1 MIGVQEPTKNLT
13 SKPRSEQL
21 LDFKA
26 RLKGERSNFESYWQ
40 SLHDY
45 FYIEAEN
52 INVTYYPGSEL
63 SAAYLYDSTTLE
75 SSDVLASGFMNYLT
89 PPTSKWFSLSP
100 KDHKLMSN
108 RTVKTYLENVSEQVN
123 YALNR
128 SNFYNQMIANYKGS
142 GVYGTSAMIEE
153 EDLHDDIRFTSLPIK
168 NICLVEDARGRVCA
182 YFIDFEYT
190 ASQAAERWGKEALDT
205 SMKQEVEGDKKSTKK
220 YPFTLY
226 IATRYTGRVDR
237 EDKKNMPIE
246 ALWIDDTNR
255 TILSEEGYNEFPAFC
270 HRFDKRPFIQWGFS
284 PGMKSLPFARILNA
298 IAKTNLRMMMKH
310 TDPPIAVPDNAFIM
324 PFNMNP
330 RATNYYNKKVIDR
343 GAQDIFAFGNYGDPQ
358 VGMNAIEYYSMKVKS
373 LMYNDVFLAFNQIT
387 KQMQN
392 PEVMERINE
401 KMTMLGPAVGRYIS
415 EMLNPV
421 IIRTIGILYR
431 KGKLPPPPSE
441 FMMNPEYEID
451 CISQLAQAQR
461 RSELNNLV
469 TGLTLV
475 GQMAQFAP
483 QSVDKVDPDKV
494 IDEAWS
500 IIGAPDRVLRTDSDI
515 AQLRETRGKM
525 AQQQQAMEL
534 ANQGADTVQKG
545 SQVDLNL
552 AKAGAQKK

>member
-1 MIGVQEPTKNLT
+1 MIGVEEPVKPML
-13 SKPRSEQL
+13 SKPRAEQL

-75 SSDVLASGFMNYLT
+75 SADVLASGFMNYLT

-100 KDHKLMSN
+100 KDPKLMSN
-108 RTVKTYLENVSEQVN
+108 RAVKTYLENVSEQVS
-123 YALNR
+123 YCLNR

-153 EDLHDDIRFTSLPIK
+153 EDIKDDVRFTSLPIK

-182 YFIDFEYT
+182 YFVDFEYT
-190 ASQAAERWGKEALDT
+190 ASQAAERFGKDKLDT
-205 SMKQEVEGDKKSTKK
+205 SMQQEVEGDKKSVKK

-226 IATRYTGRVDR
+226 IAERHTGRI
-237 EDKKNMPIE
+237 DKSDKTNMPVE

-255 TILSEEGYNEFPAFC
+255 CTLAEEGYNEFPAFC
-270 HRFDKRPFIQWGFS
+270 HRFDKRPSIQWGFS

-310 TDPPIAVPDNAFIM
+310 TDPPIAVPDNAFMM
-324 PFNMNP
+324 PFDMNP
-330 RATNYYNKKVIDR
+330 RATNYYNKKVLDR

-358 VGMNAIEYYSMKVKS
+358 VGMNAIEYYSMKVKA

-401 KMTMLGPAVGRYIS
+401 KMTMLGPSVGRYIS

-431 KGKLPPPPSE
+431 KGKLPPPPVE

-494 IDEAWS
+494 IDEVWS
-500 IIGAPDRVLRTDSDI
+500 ITGAPDRVLRTDSDI
-515 AQLRETRGKM
+515 AKLRESRGQQAQQAQAMEM
-525 AQQQQAMEL
+525 AQQ
-534 ANQGADTVQKG
+534 GAQTVEYG
-545 SQVDLNL
+545 SKVDLNL
-552 AKAGAQKK
+552 AKAKAAK